1 MNKYNY
7 FVYIMSSFRGVLYI
21 GVTNNLERRVE
32 EHKNAQIKGFSQ
44 KYNINK
50 LIYFEEYNYI
60 NDALEREKELKSWR
74 REKKIQLIDNLN
86 SEWADL
92 AFDTG

>member
-50 LIYFEEYNYI
+50 LIYFEEYNNI

>member
-21 GVTNNLERRVE
+21 GVTNNLERRGE

-50 LIYFEEYNYI
+50 LIYFEEYNNI